1 MIGDREV
8 LNIDGGPARNHFP
21 PAALHLR
28 LERRPA
34 NKDLMDDLV
43 NKKSLP
49 STSLISTE
57 SATATDMT
65 SKQTTREN
73 TDEVLIDE
81 Y

>member
-1 MIGDREV
+1 
-8 LNIDGGPARNHFP
+8 
-21 PAALHLR
+21 
-28 LERRPA
+28 
-34 NKDLMDDLV
+34 MDDLV